1 MVMKPGLIYGRI
13 FNFMFHL
20 NVYFNEDN
28 FMINTN
34 TTQKDWEDFWENE
47 DKSFT
52 PSEREL
58 FESSDDDR
66 SISQNYVN
74 DVINGKT
81 TLLKR
86 ESPLSE

>member
-1 MVMKPGLIYGRI
+1 MNKNISEATP
-13 FNFMFHL
+13 
-20 NVYFNEDN
+20 EDW
-28 FMINTN
+28 
-34 TTQKDWEDFWENE
+34 KDFWENE

>member
-1 MVMKPGLIYGRI
+1 
-13 FNFMFHL
+13 
-20 NVYFNEDN
+20 
-28 FMINTN
+28 MINTN
-34 TTQKDWEDFWENE
+34 TTQKDWDDFWESVN
-47 DKSFT
+47 DDQSI
-52 PSEREL
+52 PQEREL

>member
-1 MVMKPGLIYGRI
+1 
-13 FNFMFHL
+13 
-20 NVYFNEDN
+20 
-28 FMINTN
+28 MINTN
-34 TTQKDWEDFWENE
+34 TTQKDWDDFWENE